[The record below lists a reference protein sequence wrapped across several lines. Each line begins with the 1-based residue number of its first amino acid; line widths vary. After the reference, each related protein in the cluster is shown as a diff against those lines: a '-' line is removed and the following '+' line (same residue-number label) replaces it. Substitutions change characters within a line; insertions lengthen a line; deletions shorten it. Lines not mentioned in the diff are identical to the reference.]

1 MNHYHKTLLIPLFC
15 SLFCVLQCSKEP
27 AASEPMVATENEMPE
42 TFENDPWWN
51 DAVFYEIFVRSFYD
65 SDGDGIGDLQ
75 GIIQKLDYLN
85 DGDPNTTSDLGV
97 TALWL
102 MPIFPS
108 PSYHGYDV
116 TDYRDI
122 HPDYGTLNDFRALVS
137 AARSRG
143 IKIIIDFV
151 GNHTSD
157 QHPWFTAS
165 AANSSKRDWYIWR
178 SSAPDFNGPWG
189 QTVWHERNDAY
200 YYGIFWGGMPDLNY
214 NNQEVTNEIK
224 NTVRFWKEDIGVD
237 GFRIDAVKHWI
248 ENGSNQENTSETLS
262 WWRDFYAFQKTLD
275 PGLMTVGEAWTSTQN
290 IAPYTDNRL
299 DYCFEFDLA
308 NAILNGVIN
317 QNGSGIANKMNE
329 ILSAYP
335 AGQFGTF
342 LTNHDQDRSFYR
354 LGQNLSRAKLAASLL
369 LSLPGVPY
377 LYYGEEVG
385 MLGQKPDEDIRR
397 PMQWS
402 SDANAG
408 FSSQTPWHPL
418 NVNYTEANVATQSQD
433 DNSLWRHYQKWIA
446 ARNASPALRK
456 GSYTALNAG
465 TNAVFSFLR
474 TLENETP
481 MLVLHN
487 LSVQERTGFDL
498 NTNQSDL
505 PAGNY
510 TLRSQEDASELG
522 SLSVESNG
530 SFSISLSALT
540 LLGQQS
546 LIVSL
551 HSS

>member
-1 MNHYHKTLLIPLFC
+1 MIHQNQLQLAALLC
-15 SLFCVLQCSKEP
+15 CVFFFFQCSKDPLSPNET
-27 AASEPMVATENEMPE
+27 SQGENETPI
-42 TFENDPWWN
+42 TFANNPWWN

-65 SDGDGIGDLQ
+65 SDGDGIGDIQ
-75 GIIQKLDYLN
+75 GVIQKLDYLN
-85 DGDPNTTSDLGV
+85 DGNPDTNTDLGV

-116 TDYRDI
+116 TNYKDI
-122 HPDYGTLNDFRALVS
+122 HTDYGNMNDFRALVNE
-137 AARSRG
+137 AHNRG

-165 AANSSKRDWYIWR
+165 AENSSKRNWYIWR
-178 SSAPDFNGPWG
+178 SSAPDYNGPWG
-189 QTVWHERNDAY
+189 QTVWHERNNAY

-214 NNQEVTNEIK
+214 KNTEVTNEIK

-248 ENGSNQENTSETLS
+248 ENGSNQENTNETLS
-262 WWRDFYAFQKTLD
+262 WWRDFYAFQKDLD

-290 IAPYTDNRL
+290 IVPYTDNRL

-308 NAILNGVIN
+308 NAILDGVIN
-317 QNGSGIANKMNE
+317 QNGTGIGNKMNE
-329 ILSAYP
+329 ILSSYP
-335 AGQFGTF
+335 EGQFGTF

-385 MLGQKPDEDIRR
+385 MLGQKPDENIRR

-402 SDANAG
+402 SEANGG
-408 FSSQTPWHPL
+408 FSNQTPWHPL
-418 NVNYTEANVATQSQD
+418 NANFAEANVADQRQD
-433 DNSLWRHYQKWIA
+433 ENSLWRHYQKWIA
-446 ARNASPALRK
+446 ARNGSPALRK
-456 GSYTALNAG
+456 GTYDNVNTG
-465 TNAVFSFLR
+465 TNTVFSFIRVLDNATPVMAIHNLSTQNREGFNLSANQSNLSAGNYVLR
-474 TLENETP
+474 TL
-481 MLVLHN
+481 
-487 LSVQERTGFDL
+487 QGDI
-498 NTNQSDL
+498 
-505 PAGNY
+505 
-510 TLRSQEDASELG
+510 ELG
-522 SLSVESNG
+522 TLTVESNG
-530 SFSISLSALT
+530 GFSISLSELT
-540 LLGQQS
+540 LQGQKS
-546 LIVSL
+546 LLISL